1 MDDAAIL
8 QLPNDPVLLKRII
21 AQREQVIGQ
30 QDSALALIDVH
41 IEELQ
46 RNAAAAL
53 AEREAAIAARAAEV
67 ERLKRDSDAAIAQR
81 DAAIAEREAQIEQI
95 KREAAEQLE
104 AQKQRHKAE
113 LDAVLRRF
121 YGPHSE
127 RFDPTQLLLFGLK
140 VVEEAPANEKAV
152 QAESGQ
158 KPHAPRINHHNHHK
172 HGRRELPAHLPR
184 VEIPHDLTDEQ
195 KKCPCCGEARVCI
208 GAEISEQLEFIA
220 ASFEVLKHV
229 RNKYACKTCGEGC
242 EHCDGSPHIEI
253 AVKEAQPIEKGLPGP
268 GLLAHVI
275 VSKLGDHL
283 PLYRLEKIFHRVDVD
298 ISRSTMCAWM
308 MNCGGLVKPLVDL
321 MTKRVKLS
329 KVIHTDDTRVPVQD
343 ETIKGKC
350 KSGRMW
356 TYIGDEDN
364 PYVVFDYTP
373 DRTRAG
379 PQTFLADY
387 KGHLQADAYGGY
399 DGVYTRGNVTEVACW
414 AHGRR
419 KFFDARETDGRR
431 AAQMLRFVQ
440 RLYAV
445 ERRIKIR
452 VERRLEQNPSL
463 TADERHEIIR
473 AARQARSAPILKK
486 IKTWLDAEQKLV
498 LPRSPMA
505 AAIGYMLNQWAA
517 LCVYVTAGF
526 LNIDNNAAERAL
538 KRIAIGRKNWLF
550 AGNDAAARS
559 HARLYTLLAGAERHG
574 LNPQEYLTSVL
585 AKIGQTPLSQLEQFL
600 PDVWKREAQATPPRS
615 GRKRGLHARR
625 RRRRSSCQ
633 QPPGHRTPVPS
644 DPAPLSAAPP
654 SPRLPPTP
662 GPISG
667 IHHAEAAC
675 G

>member
-21 AQREQVIGQ
+21 ASHQTQIEER
-30 QDSALALIDVH
+30 DSALTLCDIH
-41 IEELQ
+41 LERIKQES
-46 RNAAAAL
+46 AAAL
-53 AEREAAIAARAAEV
+53 A
-67 ERLKRDSDAAIAQR
+67 DR
-81 DAAIAEREAQIEQI
+81 DAAIARREAQIEQI

-104 AQKQRHKAE
+104 AQNQRHKAE

-140 VVEEAPANEKAV
+140 VVEPAPDFGELSRAANEKAIE
-152 QAESGQ
+152 AESGR
-158 KPHAPRINHHNHHK
+158 KLHPPRINHHK

-195 KKCPCCGEARVCI
+195 KKCPCCDQPRVCI
-208 GAEISEQLEFIA
+208 GAETSEQLEFIS
-220 ASFEVLKHV
+220 ASFKVLKHV
-229 RNKYACKTCGEGC
+229 RSKYACKACGEGC

-275 VSKLGDHL
+275 VGKMGDHL
-283 PLYRLEKIFHRVDVD
+283 PLYRLEKIFHRVGVDV
-298 ISRSTMCAWM
+298 SRSTMCAWM
-308 MNCGGLVKPLVDL
+308 MNCGDLVKPLVDL
-321 MTKRVKLS
+321 MIKRVKLS

-343 ETIKGKC
+343 ETVKGKC
-350 KSGRMW
+350 KSGRIW

-364 PYVVFDYTP
+364 RYIVFDYTP

-414 AHGRR
+414 AHARR

-445 ERRIKIR
+445 EGRIKIR
-452 VERRLEQNPSL
+452 IARRLEQNPSL
-463 TADERHEIIR
+463 SADERHEIIR
-473 AARQARSAPILKK
+473 AARQAHGAPILTK
-486 IKTWLDAEQKLV
+486 IKAWLDAEQKLV

-538 KRIAIGRKNWLF
+538 KRVAIGRKNWLF

-600 PDVWKREAQATPPRS
+600 PDVWKRQAQAGPTAPS
-615 GRKRGLHARR
+615 G
-625 RRRRSSCQ
+625 
-633 QPPGHRTPVPS
+633 
-644 DPAPLSAAPP
+644 SAASTTGGNAAVQVVDNPQGIPPP
-654 SPRLPPTP
+654 SPPPP
-662 GPISG
+662 HP
-667 IHHAEAAC
+667 
-675 G
+675 

>member
-21 AQREQVIGQ
+21 AARQTQIDER
-30 QDSALALIDVH
+30 DSALAHCDIH
-41 IEELQ
+41 IEKIKQES
-46 RNAAAAL
+46 AAAL
-53 AEREAAIAARAAEV
+53 AERDAAIAARAAEV
-67 ERLKRDSDAAIAQR
+67 ERIKRES

-104 AQKQRHKAE
+104 AQRQRHKAE

-140 VVEEAPANEKAV
+140 VVEEAPANDKAV

-158 KPHAPRINHHNHHK
+158 KPHTPRINHHK

-242 EHCDGSPHIEI
+242 EHCDGSPQIEI

-321 MTKRVKLS
+321 MIKRVKLS
-329 KVIHTDDTRVPVQD
+329 KVIHTDDTSVPVQD

-350 KSGRMW
+350 KTGRIW
-356 TYIGDEDN
+356 DYIGDEDN
-364 PYVVFDYTP
+364 RYIVFDYTP

-379 PQTFLADY
+379 PHTFLADY
-387 KGHLQADAYGGY
+387 KGYLQADAYGGY

-414 AHGRR
+414 AHARR
-419 KFFDARETDGRR
+419 KFFDAKETDGRR

-452 VERRLEQNPSL
+452 IERRLEQNPGLS
-463 TADERHEIIR
+463 ADERHEIIR
-473 AARQARSAPILKK
+473 AARQARSAPILAK
-486 IKTWLDAEQKLV
+486 IKAWLDAEQKLV

-505 AAIGYMLNQWAA
+505 TAIGYMINQWAA

-559 HARLYTLLAGAERHG
+559 HARLYTLLASAERHG

-600 PDVWKREAQATPPRS
+600 PDVWKREAQAGP
-615 GRKRGLHARR
+615 
-625 RRRRSSCQ
+625 
-633 QPPGHRTPVPS
+633 
-644 DPAPLSAAPP
+644 PAPVGSAASTPGGNAAVQVVNNPQDIP
-654 SPRLPPTP
+654 SPPPPTP
-662 GPISG
+662 RP
-667 IHHAEAAC
+667 
-675 G
+675 